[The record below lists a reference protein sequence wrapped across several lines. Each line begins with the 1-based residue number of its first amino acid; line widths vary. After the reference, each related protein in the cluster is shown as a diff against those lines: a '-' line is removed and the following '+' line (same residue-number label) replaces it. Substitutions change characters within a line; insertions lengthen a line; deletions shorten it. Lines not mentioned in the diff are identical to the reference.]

1 MDARI
6 PPWIFFRNRILQI
19 DEKERMIL
27 ADIVIEARR
36 CFDCR
41 LDDPY
46 LQNMPT
52 KEPDAFGAQQMI
64 RLYLEHFLIH
74 MLRRYS
80 NPMILPKLPFRPLPL
95 KADQKEE

>member
-1 MDARI
+1 MD
-6 PPWIFFRNRILQI
+6 FFRNRILQI

-52 KEPDAFGAQQMI
+52 KEP
-64 RLYLEHFLIH
+64 
-74 MLRRYS
+74 
-80 NPMILPKLPFRPLPL
+80 
-95 KADQKEE
+95 